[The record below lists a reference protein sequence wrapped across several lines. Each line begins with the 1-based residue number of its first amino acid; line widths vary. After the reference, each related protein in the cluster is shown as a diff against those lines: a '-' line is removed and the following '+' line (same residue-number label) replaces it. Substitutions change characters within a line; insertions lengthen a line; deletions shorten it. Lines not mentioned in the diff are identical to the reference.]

1 MKFIYETKTP
11 EKKLTFKDCAVNQFF
26 VYDGCLYQRI
36 GPNDVNQITNFKG
49 EPYADQDSF
58 EDHYEIERLIPIVQK
73 IEY

>member
-1 MKFIYETKTP
+1 MKFIYKPKKP
-11 EKKLTFKDCAVNQFF
+11 EKKLTFKDVEVNQFF
-26 VYDGCLYQRI
+26 VYANRLYQRI